1 MASALPRL
9 IAPTRLA
16 AARGRLEGRLA
27 LRDMPRLCELLGD
40 ASGGV
45 DLSLAF
51 DQDEQGF
58 VRVTGSCEAELE
70 LVCQRCLGAFAVKQ
84 ACEIRVGVVS
94 ASAEIDELPGALEPL
109 LLEQET
115 IALSEFIEDEILL
128 GLPIAPLHPPAACAV
143 AVVDGEPALD
153 GDNPFHALQA
163 LREKSPARRRGGN
176 QG

>member
-9 IAPTRLA
+9 IAPARLA

-27 LRDMPRLCELLGD
+27 LRDMTRLCELLGD
-40 ASGGV
+40 PRGGV
-45 DLSLAF
+45 NLRLAF

-58 VRVTGSCEAELE
+58 VRVTGSYETELE

-115 IALSEFIEDEILL
+115 IALSEHKQFLFTFL
-128 GLPIAPLHPPAACAV
+128 YFP
-143 AVVDGEPALD
+143 
-153 GDNPFHALQA
+153 
-163 LREKSPARRRGGN
+163 
-176 QG
+176 